1 MNQTSNLSL
10 SGVYV
15 PLVTPFYRGKFD
27 SLSLAKL
34 IRYTQPYAAGYVPCL
49 SSGEG
54 QIISDRVWEE
64 VVTATRRTTK
74 KFVAAGIKRDNIEAV
89 LRLSARAQ
97 RIGCQAV
104 VLPVPY
110 EKESDTLG
118 YFESLGAKIN
128 LPIVVY
134 NTEQQQI
141 RTRSALLALASNPAI
156 IAIKDSSLNKRFF
169 ATACQLR
176 RSGKLRLAILQGM
189 ENQMRVPD
197 GCDGH
202 MVALANVEPE
212 LCQLMLQRNSSALNT
227 KIIDLFWKYNL
238 GGNWYVSLKMLLLC
252 RGVLRSAEETQ
263 LAIQP

>member
-10 SGVYV
+10 RGVFV

-27 SLSLAKL
+27 PQSLTKL
-34 IRYTQPYAAGYVPCL
+34 IRYTEPHVAGYVPCL

-54 QIISDRVWEE
+54 QLISDRVWND
-64 VVTATRRTTK
+64 VVTATRGHTK
-74 KFVAAGIKRDNIEAV
+74 KFVAAGIKRDNIDAV
-89 LRLSARAQ
+89 RRLSARAHQ
-97 RIGCQAV
+97 IGCDAV

-110 EKESDTLG
+110 AKESDTLR
-118 YFESLGAKIN
+118 YFDAVSAKID
-128 LPIVVY
+128 LPIIIY
-134 NTEQQQI
+134 NTEQLQI
-141 RTRSALLALASNPAI
+141 RTRSALLALAQNPAI
-156 IAIKDSSLNKRFF
+156 IAIKDSSMNKRFF

-176 RSGKLRLAILQGM
+176 RSGLLRLAVLQGLEHHM
-189 ENQMRVPD
+189 LVPD

-212 LCQLMLQRNSSALNT
+212 LCRRMLQRNTSELNA

-238 GGNWYVSLKMLLLC
+238 GGSWYVALKTILLE

-263 LAIQP
+263 LAIRP